1 MKNKL
6 FIAACVALF
15 SAAAASAAP
24 VKITA
29 SIDSTV
35 VEMGSRAV
43 ISVNVN
49 DPSHKAVAANAP
61 EDGADMGAFDV
72 VSHTTDTTAAGYVT
86 NYTIQAFIP
95 GMATIGPFKYVI
107 GGDTVESDV
116 VTLKVLPVEL
126 DSLETINPM
135 EGAVNPPRKW
145 YDFIP
150 DWTIWIVIG
159 LALAAIIAAA
169 IFMYIQYRKTGTV
182 LMHKPKPIDPY
193 EEAMEALNKLRERH
207 LPENGKDKE
216 YYTSLVDILRQYL
229 QRRFSINAMEM
240 SSTQILASLRSNPE
254 TRDNQP
260 RIKQILEIADFVKFA
275 KVRPLPDDNVKSY
288 NIVVNFVETTK
299 PVPEPDEKDNKTTKL
314 EKQ

>member
-1 MKNKL
+1 
-6 FIAACVALF
+6 
-15 SAAAASAAP
+15 
-24 VKITA
+24 
-29 SIDSTV
+29 
-35 VEMGSRAV
+35 
-43 ISVNVN
+43 
-49 DPSHKAVAANAP
+49 
-61 EDGADMGAFDV
+61 
-72 VSHTTDTTAAGYVT
+72 
-86 NYTIQAFIP
+86 
-95 GMATIGPFKYVI
+95 
-107 GGDTVESDV
+107 
-116 VTLKVLPVEL
+116 
-126 DSLETINPM
+126 
-135 EGAVNPPRKW
+135 
-145 YDFIP
+145 
-150 DWTIWIVIG
+150 
-159 LALAAIIAAA
+159 
-169 IFMYIQYRKTGTV
+169 
-182 LMHKPKPIDPY
+182 
-193 EEAMEALNKLRERH
+193 MEALNKLRERH